1 MPVFPPCCV
10 LVPIREQL
18 DNPIDSM
25 AECYL
30 WEGRPHQ
37 VLADWDL
44 AEDWSGE
51 YVREVPPADPLRGE
65 KISAEQFWALVRSM
79 QSTLQG
85 ESINAS

>member
-1 MPVFPPCCV
+1 MLYGMASFPPCCV

-51 YVREVPPADPLRGE
+51 YVREVPPSGPLGGT
-65 KISAEQFWALVRSM
+65 KISPAEFWALVRS
-79 QSTLQG
+79 QISPL
-85 ESINAS
+85 A